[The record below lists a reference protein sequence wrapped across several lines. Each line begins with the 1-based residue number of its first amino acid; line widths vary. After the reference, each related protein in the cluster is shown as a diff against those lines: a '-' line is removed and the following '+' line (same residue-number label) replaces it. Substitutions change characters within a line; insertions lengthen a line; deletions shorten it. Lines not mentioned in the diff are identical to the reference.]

1 MDEAYQQS
9 YDPSQGAEEEDD
21 EMGVNQ
27 PTEEDYG
34 EEANTETD
42 AYEVMVQQ

>member
-1 MDEAYQQS
+1 L
-9 YDPSQGAEEEDD
+9 
-21 EMGVNQ
+21 GVNQ

-42 AYEVMVQQ
+42 AYEVMVQQQRNRIGLQGQVDVSLPRIRNN